1 MNNISVM
8 LYASITNIPTLNIKT
23 PSVLGIIGTGAAIL
37 KIAFLLTGGRYGG
50 IERVFL
56 VLANALSGHVK
67 QIDLVFTDIEGEVY
81 PRIPKGSGYNIVN
94 LKTKRLRQAL
104 PALIKYL
111 AREKP
116 DYLISGS
123 LTVNLY
129 AAIAK
134 ILSSSRTRV
143 IWGVH
148 SILSELKGSG
158 GITFRLLSLLS
169 WLTYWAA
176 YKVIAVSNFAAEDFS
191 KTTGIPRTRI
201 DVIYN
206 PVPIE
211 DITKES
217 FARFEHRFFST
228 GHPPVIISVGRI
240 EKEKNFLLL
249 LEAFSIVRKH
259 RDAKLLIVGEGS
271 QRNML
276 IEKAKELKISEDV
289 DISGFKSNP
298 YPLMRGSSVF
308 VLSSDHEACPM
319 VLIEALA
326 LGLPIVATDC
336 PGGVR
341 EILKDGKY
349 GIISPKRNAKALAD
363 AIERSLDA
371 RRDESFLKERARDFS
386 AEKIS
391 NQYLKLLGVLK

>member
-1 MNNISVM
+1 M
-8 LYASITNIPTLNIKT
+8 
-23 PSVLGIIGTGAAIL
+23 TGAAKL
-37 KIAFLLTGGRYGG
+37 KVAFLVTGGRYGG

-56 VLANALSGHVK
+56 VLANAMSSHVK

-94 LKTKRLRQAL
+94 LKAKRLRKAL
-104 PALIKYL
+104 PALIGYL

-123 LTVNLY
+123 LTVNLF
-129 AAIAK
+129 AALAK
-134 ILSSSRTRV
+134 ILSFSKTN
-143 IWGVH
+143 IILGVH
-148 SILSELKGSG
+148 SIISELKESG
-158 GITFRLLSLLS
+158 GITFSLLPLLSR
-169 WLTYWAA
+169 LTYWAA

-240 EKEKNFLLL
+240 EKEKNYSRLI
-249 LEAFSIVRKH
+249 EAFSIIRKH
-259 RDAKLLIVGEGS
+259 HEAKLLIIGEGS
-271 QRNML
+271 QRKML
-276 IEKAKELKISEDV
+276 IEKAKALNIIKDV
-289 DISGFKSNP
+289 DLPGFNPNP
-298 YPLMRGSSVF
+298 YPYMKQSSVF
-308 VLSSDHEACPM
+308 ALSSDHEAFGI

-336 PGGVR
+336 PGGIR
-341 EILKDGKY
+341 EVLENGKY
-349 GIISPKRNAKALAD
+349 GIITPKSDTKSLAD

-371 RRDESFLKERARDFS
+371 RRDEIFLKNRARDFS

-391 NQYLKLLGVLK
+391 DQYLKLLGVLG